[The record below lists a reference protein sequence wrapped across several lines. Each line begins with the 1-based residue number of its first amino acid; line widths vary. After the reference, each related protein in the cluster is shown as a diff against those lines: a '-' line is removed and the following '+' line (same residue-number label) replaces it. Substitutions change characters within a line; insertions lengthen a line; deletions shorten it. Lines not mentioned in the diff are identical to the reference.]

1 MTGKTFRLY
10 KNNIQNRVFQRIL
23 RLIMLFPN
31 LSLIKT
37 NCIINMFEEII
48 KNKKPHKTTKYFLI
62 LDKYLF
68 Y

>member
-1 MTGKTFRLY
+1 
-10 KNNIQNRVFQRIL
+10 
-23 RLIMLFPN
+23 
-31 LSLIKT
+31 
-37 NCIINMFEEII
+37 MFEEII